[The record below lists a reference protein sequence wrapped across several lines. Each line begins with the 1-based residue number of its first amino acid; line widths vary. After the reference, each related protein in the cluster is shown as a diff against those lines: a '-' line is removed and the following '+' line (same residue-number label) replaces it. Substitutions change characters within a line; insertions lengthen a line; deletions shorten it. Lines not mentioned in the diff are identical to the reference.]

1 MKVNKFKTHEL
12 EKCYSICPLT
22 YHGTEHMLVAAEKV
36 NKCLLF
42 DLDGNLEETVWEEP
56 GGVMTMV
63 QVPGSDGEFLATHKF
78 YSPNDS
84 KEAKIIL
91 ASPEGKDDW
100 EIKTLVDLPF
110 VHRFDV
116 LTSGGVNYLIACAL
130 KSGHD
135 YKEDWTQPGKIWVGE
150 LPEDLCAVNENNP
163 LKLTVLKE
171 GLLKN
176 HGYCRVTEK
185 DGVWAAVAADNGIF
199 KVVPPAQRGDEWT
212 VETLVEDAASDMTL
226 VDFDGDGE
234 LEMLVMTP
242 FHGDTVKIY
251 KKVDGEYTCIH
262 TFDKKYEFLH
272 GIWGEEIYGKGIA
285 LIGHRKSERDLYAC
299 YYDGEKYVLEL
310 LDSNIGPANI
320 RCYNKDGK
328 VRFVSTNREIDE
340 IAFYEIES
348 L

>member
-1 MKVNKFKTHEL
+1 MKVNKIKTHEL

-22 YHGTEHMLVAAEKV
+22 YHGAEHMLVAAEKV

-42 DLDGNLEETVWEEP
+42 DLDGNLEETVWEQP
-56 GGVMTMV
+56 GGVMSMV
-63 QVPGSDGEFLATHKF
+63 QLPGSDGQFLATHKF

-91 ASPEGKDDW
+91 ASPKGKDNW

-110 VHRFDV
+110 VHRFDI

-130 KSGHD
+130 KSGHEFKD
-135 YKEDWTQPGKIWVGE
+135 DWSSPGKIWVCE
-150 LPEDLCAVNENNP
+150 LPDDLSDINEDNQ
-163 LKLTVLKE
+163 LKITVLKE

-176 HGYCRVTEK
+176 HGYCRVEEA

-199 KVVPPAQRGDEWT
+199 KVIPPAQRGGEWT
-212 VETLVEDAASDMTL
+212 VETLTEDAASDMTFA
-226 VDFDGDGE
+226 DFDGDGE

-242 FHGDTVKIY
+242 FHGETIKIY
-251 KKVDGEYTCIH
+251 KKVNGTYECIH
-262 TFDKKYEFLH
+262 TFEESYEFSH
-272 GIWGEEIYGKGIA
+272 GIWGDTIYGKGVAIV
-285 LIGHRKSERDLYAC
+285 GHRKGKRDLLAC
-299 YYDGEKYVLEL
+299 VYDGTGYKMEL
-310 LDSNIGPANI
+310 LDSDVGPANV
-320 RCYNKDGK
+320 RTYKKGDK
-328 VRFVSTNREIDE
+328 VGLVSTNREIDE